1 MTEKLQEPLDIV
13 TMITKNPVIKLDSD
27 SNSRLITKI
36 EEKFKGE
43 DKNMF
48 LSSLYCFLNYHKT
61 NDFVIDLDNVRNWI
75 GFDRKDSAKRLLE
88 NNFTKDVD
96 YIVKISFPH
105 ERGKPK
111 SNGGRPSEQI
121 LMNVQTFKKLCMKAK
136 TKQSEKIHDYFLTL
150 EEMVYELLEE
160 QVEKLN
166 TVIKVK
172 DVELQQVKQIVN
184 RYNNVEFEFDL
195 NNWKKGIRTLYL
207 IRFGKDCYKIGITT
221 NLPRRLTNH
230 ESNFNM
236 NFKSGDNIIKCW
248 NTYNREVSREVEQKI
263 INYVRYKGYEITWKG
278 QERELMKTGGVGS
291 IVKLVDI
298 YLLDELEK
306 FSINMKN
313 TLITIDDH
321 VRKFKMMKKTEEEIK
336 LIEELD
342 NVVKCNSCNTFI
354 EKSDEKNIN
363 SRTNSLYKRCVVCR
377 KNDRVKIDEDDEE
390 SDTNSYMDSDSESE
404 YEEVEIE
411 VEVITC
417 CYCSKE
423 EEAELDSKTK
433 ENYKSC
439 KECREKKYN
448 SRFKKKKE
456 PKTEDMCSYGDC
468 RNILDKTLINNSNKT
483 YYRRC
488 VSCREILKEKD
499 RKRYKEQREK
509 RLQTKRNQY
518 ENNKERILDRN
529 REYYYKNSTEIIE
542 RKRQLKNE
550 KYENEFSLK

>member
-1 MTEKLQEPLDIV
+1 MDKVRETLDIV
-13 TMITKNPVIKLDSD
+13 AMMTTNPILKLDSD
-27 SNSRLITKI
+27 SNSRMITKI
-36 EEKFKGE
+36 QEKFKGE
-43 DKNMF
+43 DRNIF

-61 NDFVIDLDNVRNWI
+61 NDFIIDLDEIWSWL
-75 GFDRKDSAKRLLE
+75 GFDRKGNAKRTLE
-88 NNFTKDVD
+88 NNFKKDVD
-96 YIVKISFPH
+96 YVTKNLASQLG
-105 ERGKPK
+105 EAS
-111 SNGGRPSEQI
+111 SNHGGQNKEQI
-121 LMNVQTFKKLCMKAK
+121 LMNIQTFKKLCLRAK
-136 TKQSEKIHDYFLTL
+136 TKKAEKIHDYFLTL

-160 QVEKLN
+160 QMEKLN
-166 TVIKVK
+166 MVIKVK
-172 DVELQQVKQIVN
+172 DAELQQVKQIVN

-207 IRFGKDCYKIGITT
+207 IRFGKNCYKIGITT
-221 NLPRRLTNH
+221 NLPRRLANH
-230 ESNFNM
+230 ESNFNI

-263 INYVRYKGYEITWKG
+263 INYVRYKGYKITWKG

-291 IVKLVDI
+291 IVKLIDI
-298 YLLDELEK
+298 YLLDELEN

-313 TLITIDDH
+313 TLITIDNQ
-321 VRKFKMMKKTEEEIK
+321 VRKTRMMKKTEEEIK
-336 LIEELD
+336 LLEELD
-342 NVVKCNSCNTFI
+342 SVVKCNSCNTFI
-354 EKSDEKNIN
+354 EKNDEKNIN
-363 SRTNSLYKRCVVCR
+363 SRTGNLCKRCVVCR
-377 KNDRVKIDEDDEE
+377 KNDRVIMEDI

-411 VEVITC
+411 VEVEIITC

-423 EEAELDSKTK
+423 EEAEINTRSG

-456 PKTEDMCSYGDC
+456 PKTKSMCTYGDC
-468 RNILDKTLINNSNKT
+468 RNNLDKTLINKSNGT
-483 YYRRC
+483 YFRRC

-499 RKRYKEQREK
+499 RKRYKEQYEK
-509 RLQTKRNQY
+509 RIEAKKKQY
-518 ENNKERILDRN
+518 ENHKERILDRN

-550 KYENEFSLK
+550 KNGT

>member
-1 MTEKLQEPLDIV
+1 MDKVRETLDIV
-13 TMITKNPVIKLDSD
+13 SMMTTNPILKLDSD

-36 EEKFKGE
+36 QEKFKGE
-43 DKNMF
+43 DKNIF

-61 NDFVIDLDNVRNWI
+61 DDFVIDLDEIWSWL
-75 GFDRKDSAKRLLE
+75 GFDRKGNAKRTLE
-88 NNFTKDVD
+88 NNFKKDTD
-96 YIVKISFPH
+96 FIVEKAASQ
-105 ERGKPK
+105 RGEAGFQGK
-111 SNGGRPSEQI
+111 NLGGSGLNKEKI
-121 LMNVQTFKKLCMKAK
+121 LMNIQTFKKLCLRAK
-136 TKQSEKIHDYFLTL
+136 TKKAEKIHDYFLTL

-172 DVELQQVKQIVN
+172 DSELQQVKQIVD

-313 TLITIDDH
+313 TLITIDDN

-342 NVVKCNSCNTFI
+342 KVIKCNSCNTFI
-354 EKSDEKNIN
+354 EKNDEKNIN
-363 SRTNSLYKRCVVCR
+363 SRTGNLYKRCVVCR
-377 KNDRVKIDEDDEE
+377 KNDRVTSEDF
-390 SDTNSYMDSDSESE
+390 SDANSYMDSDSESE
-404 YEEVEIE
+404 YEGIEIE
-411 VEVITC
+411 VEIITC

-423 EEAELDSKTK
+423 EEAEINSRTK
-433 ENYKSC
+433 EHYKSC
-439 KECREKKYN
+439 KECREKKYKK
-448 SRFKKKKE
+448 RFKKKNE
-456 PKTEDMCSYGDC
+456 PKSKDMCTYGDC
-468 RNILDKTLINNSNKT
+468 RNILDKTLINKSNGT

-499 RKRYKEQREK
+499 RKRYSEQKEK
-509 RLQTKRNQY
+509 RLQSKKKQY

-550 KYENEFSLK
+550 KNGT